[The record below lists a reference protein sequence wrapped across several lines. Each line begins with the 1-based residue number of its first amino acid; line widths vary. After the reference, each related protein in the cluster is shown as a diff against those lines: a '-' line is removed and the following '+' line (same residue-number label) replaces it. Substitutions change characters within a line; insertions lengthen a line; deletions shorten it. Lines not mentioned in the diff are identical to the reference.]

1 MTAFLLKGVVAVGL
15 FIFSAVFSLA
25 ETAFMSLSRLQLTRL
40 IRARPGRL
48 EFWLRDPERALA
60 VLLLVNNLVNAG
72 LAVLSVSMALDAAEV
87 FHFSFRYGQ
96 VVFPLTGGL
105 LLILFCEVGPK
116 VVARAY
122 SEPLAV
128 ALAPMVRVLTDVLGP
143 IMEGLLQRV
152 GGFLSWLSKSVRT
165 ERAQWNQD
173 VIRAL
178 LDNAPVGHPLRQ
190 MLKNVVGFA
199 QTPVS
204 AILVPRAEIAT
215 VDLRDGIDAVIRRI
229 LISGYSRLPVHRGSI
244 DSIEGMVY
252 SKDLLAALRSGPL
265 IALEDLIRP
274 LPRVSVDASVARLLR
289 DFREGHH
296 HMALVVDRAGKVL
309 GLVTLQ
315 DTLEAIV
322 GDIAQ
327 EPRLG
332 HS

>member
-1 MTAFLLKGVVAVGL
+1 MTLFLLKGVGALAL
-15 FIFSAVFSLA
+15 FILSAGFSLA
-25 ETAFMSLSRLQLTRL
+25 ETAFMSLSRLQLVRL
-40 IRARPGRL
+40 ARARPGRV
-48 EFWLRDPERALA
+48 EFWQSDPERALA
-60 VLLLVNNLVNAG
+60 VLLLMNNLVNAG
-72 LAVLSVSMALDAAEV
+72 LAVLSVSMALDAAVV
-87 FHFSFRYGQ
+87 FHFPFHYGQ

-105 LLILFCEVGPK
+105 FLILFCEVGPK
-116 VVARAY
+116 VMARAY

-128 ALAPMVRVLTDVLGP
+128 ALAPTVRVLTDIFGP
-143 IMEGLLQRV
+143 LMEGLLQRV
-152 GGFLSWLSKSVRT
+152 GGLLSWLSKTVRT

-178 LDNAPVGHPLRQ
+178 LDNAALGHPLRQ
-190 MLKNVVGFA
+190 VLKNLVGFA

-204 AILVPRAEIAT
+204 TILVPRAEIAA
-215 VDLRDGIDAVIRRI
+215 VDLREGIDAVIRRI
-229 LISGYSRLPVHRGSI
+229 LTSGYSRLPVHHGSI

-274 LPRVSVDASVARLLR
+274 LPRVSADAPLARLLR

-296 HMALVVDRAGKVL
+296 HMALVADRNGKVL

-332 HS
+332 NP

>member
-1 MTAFLLKGVVAVGL
+1 
-15 FIFSAVFSLA
+15 
-25 ETAFMSLSRLQLTRL
+25 MSLSRLQLTRL

-48 EFWLRDPERALA
+48 EFWQRDPERALA
-60 VLLLVNNLVNAG
+60 VLLLMNNLVNAG

-87 FHFSFRYGQ
+87 FSFPFRYGQ
-96 VVFPLTGGL
+96 VIFPVTGGL

-122 SEPLAV
+122 AEPLAV
-128 ALAPMVRVLTDVLGP
+128 TLAPAVRILTDVFGP

-152 GGFLSWLSKSVRT
+152 GALLSWLSKTVRT

-178 LDNAPVGHPLRQ
+178 LDNAPVGPPLRQ

-204 AILVPRAEIAT
+204 TIMVPRTEIAA
-215 VDLRDGIDAVIRRI
+215 VDFREGADAVIRRI
-229 LISGYSRLPVHRGSI
+229 LSSGYSRLPVHRGSI

-265 IALEDLIRP
+265 ISLEDLVRP
-274 LPRVSVDASVARLLR
+274 LPRVSVDAPLARLLR
-289 DFREGHH
+289 DFRGGHH
-296 HMALVVDRAGKVL
+296 HMALVADRNGKIS

-332 HS
+332 NP

>member
-1 MTAFLLKGVVAVGL
+1 VTIFLVKGLGALAL
-15 FIFSAVFSLA
+15 FVLSAGFSLA
-25 ETAFMSLSRLQLTRL
+25 ETAFMSLSRLQLARL

-48 EFWLRDPERALA
+48 NFWQRDPDRALA
-60 VLLLVNNLVNAG
+60 VLLLMNNLVNAG
-72 LAVLSVSMALDAAEV
+72 LAVLSVSMALDAATV
-87 FHFSFRYGQ
+87 FSFPFQYGR
-96 VVFPLTGGL
+96 VVFPLTVGT
-105 LLILFCEVGPK
+105 LLILLCDVAPK

-128 ALAPMVRVLTDVLGP
+128 ALAPTVRVLTEVFGP
-143 IMEGLLQRV
+143 LMQGLLQRV
-152 GGFLSWLSKSVRT
+152 GTLLSWLSKTVRT

-178 LDNAPVGHPLRQ
+178 LDNAPLGHPLRRV
-190 MLKNVVGFA
+190 LKNLVGFA

-204 AILVPRAEIAT
+204 AILVPRAEMA
-215 VDLRDGIDAVIRRI
+215 VADLRAGLDVLIRQI
-229 LISGYSRLPVHRGSI
+229 LTSGYSRLPVHRGSI

-274 LPRVSVDASVARLLR
+274 LPRVSVDAPLARLLR

-296 HMALVVDRAGKVL
+296 HMALVADRNKKVL

-327 EPRLG
+327 EPRLI
-332 HS
+332 

>member
-1 MTAFLLKGVVAVGL
+1 VTIFLLKGAIALFLFVA
-15 FIFSAVFSLA
+15 SAGFSLA
-25 ETAFMSLSRLQLTRL
+25 ETAFMSLTRLQLVRL
-40 IRARPGRL
+40 ARARPGRL
-48 EFWLRDPERALA
+48 NFWQRDPERALA
-60 VLLLVNNLVNAG
+60 VLLLMNNLVNAG
-72 LAVLSVSMALDAAEV
+72 LAVLSVSMALDAAALLD
-87 FHFSFRYGQ
+87 FPFRYGQ
-96 VVFPLTGGL
+96 VVFPLASGV

-128 ALAPMVRVLTDVLGP
+128 ALAPTVRVFTDVFGP
-143 IMEGLLQRV
+143 LMEGLLQRV
-152 GGFLSWLSKSVRT
+152 GGLLSWLSRTVRT

-178 LDNAPVGHPLRQ
+178 LDNAPLGHPLRQ
-190 MLKNVVGFA
+190 VLKNLVGFA

-204 AILVPRAEIAT
+204 AVLVPRAEIAS
-215 VDLRDGIDAVIRRI
+215 VDLRAGLDAVIGRI
-229 LISGYSRLPVHRGSI
+229 LSSGYSRLPVHRGSI

-274 LPRVSVDASVARLLR
+274 LPRVSADAPLARLLR
-289 DFREGHH
+289 EFREGHH
-296 HMALVVDRAGKVL
+296 HMALVVDRHRKVM

-315 DTLEAIV
+315 DTLESIV

-332 HS
+332 NP